1 MILVDTSIWNDHLRA
16 GNERLSALLVAG
28 QVLSH
33 PFVIGELALGNLVH
47 RTAVIGAMQ
56 DLPQIR
62 LATEAEVL
70 HAIITRHWYGQGI
83 GYTGGWAEDFVH
95 ARNAM
100 PQTFLTRHSFEGIFH
115 RWHGKSSL
123 PMSLGF
129 GGLPPCPSRNK
140 NR

>member
-1 MILVDTSIWNDHLRA
+1 MILVDTSIWIDHLRA

-83 GYTGGWAEDFVH
+83 GYTDAH
-95 ARNAM
+95 LLAAAL
-100 PQTFLTRHSFEGIFH
+100 LT
-115 RWHGKSSL
+115 HGSSL
-123 PMSLGF
+123 WTHDKRLHAAASRLGVADNI
-129 GGLPPCPSRNK
+129 SH
-140 NR
+140 